1 MVLPNF
7 LIIGAA
13 KAGTTALCDYLKQH
27 PQIFISYIREPHFF
41 AFQKEEI
48 NFRGPGD
55 RKIHQHTITDF
66 AEYQRSF
73 KGSAGKVAIGEGS
86 TTYLYSPQ
94 APARIQATLPE
105 VKLIAVLRNPVDR
118 AYSSYLH
125 LVRDGQEPLTDFAQA
140 LQAEATRIQEH
151 WMPLWHYQQ
160 RGFYYQQLHRY
171 YDLFRQEQIKI
182 YLYEDLIQDPEGL
195 LKDLFGFLEVDDTFA
210 PDVFA
215 KPNISGIPKNQLLHW
230 FLTQPNPIKT
240 LLRPLVPSQVRQN
253 IHLSNLE
260 KPQLSPETRQKMLEV
275 YREDILQL
283 QTLIQR
289 DLSSWLQPVAAPARA

>member
-13 KAGTTALCDYLKQH
+13 KAGTTAICDYLKQH

-41 AFQKEEI
+41 AFEKDAI
-48 NFRGPGD
+48 DFRGPGD
-55 RKIHQHTITDF
+55 HKIHQHTITDF
-66 AEYQRSF
+66 AAYQSQF
-73 KGSAGKVAIGEGS
+73 ESAAGKIAIGEGS

-94 APARIQATLPE
+94 APARIKATLPE

-118 AYSSYLH
+118 AYASYLH
-125 LVRDGQEPLTDFAQA
+125 LVRDGQEQLEFVQA
-140 LQAEATRIQEH
+140 LQAEETRIREH

-160 RGFYYQQLHRY
+160 RGFYDQQLRRY
-171 YDLFRQEQIKI
+171 YDLFRPKQLKI
-182 YLYEDLIQDPEGL
+182 YLYEDLSHSPEGL

-215 KPNISGIPKNQLLHW
+215 RPNISGIPKNQVLHW
-230 FLTQPNPIKT
+230 FLTQPNPIKS
-240 LLRPLVPSQVRQN
+240 LLRPLLPDQVRQN
-253 IHLSNLE
+253 IHLGNLE
-260 KPQLSPETRQKMLEV
+260 KPQLSPEIRQSMIEV

-289 DLSSWLQPVAAPARA
+289 DLSGWLQPISVPASV